1 MSGATSKC
9 EKNPTVGQ
17 VKDKLPETLKAMGFD
32 AECTKRATSAFA
44 AGSASVSADTPLG
57 AAGAQT
63 SFQASAND
71 MAESGCGQFVANLQD
86 VSTRL
91 ANLNCTIQDNQSS
104 SSVTQTGTA
113 TIRLETQA
121 PTGEQLAILE
131 QARAGQQASVDLAKA
146 NLSAFLISPG
156 FSESRVP
163 FFQKMIDDSQATLQE
178 TLEKISPPIK
188 IIDSQVLNISN
199 QTLKSEVT
207 MSDTQETQI
216 QEDIKAVAT
225 QAAEQKLRQQLG
237 VNALTPNA
245 KQLVKSKVDNNTLL
259 SKQNIQSTIKSVSL
273 VQGQDNEIKI
283 INKGGGA
290 LIIEGS
296 TISNN
301 LVQDLVNTAIL
312 SNGNSAASQVAT
324 EIITEQASKQLSEG
338 KSAGQ
343 EDLARELG
351 EANAKAIDAN
361 KAKMSPVALIAFG
374 LLVLLLLGGGGFAI
388 KKVKG
393 AITKYIFLA
402 IAVAGIIVGVVGKG
416 KDPDNVLMIVI
427 GAVLTVCGLGLGIYS
442 LVRKKK
448 LPGGLRRYYY

>member
-1 MSGATSKC
+1 
-9 EKNPTVGQ
+9 
-17 VKDKLPETLKAMGFD
+17 
-32 AECTKRATSAFA
+32 
-44 AGSASVSADTPLG
+44 
-57 AAGAQT
+57 
-63 SFQASAND
+63 
-71 MAESGCGQFVANLQD
+71 
-86 VSTRL
+86 
-91 ANLNCTIQDNQSS
+91 
-104 SSVTQTGTA
+104 
-113 TIRLETQA
+113 
-121 PTGEQLAILE
+121 
-131 QARAGQQASVDLAKA
+131 
-146 NLSAFLISPG
+146 
-156 FSESRVP
+156 
-163 FFQKMIDDSQATLQE
+163 
-178 TLEKISPPIK
+178 
-188 IIDSQVLNISN
+188 
-199 QTLKSEVT
+199 
-207 MSDTQETQI
+207 
-216 QEDIKAVAT
+216 
-225 QAAEQKLRQQLG
+225 
-237 VNALTPNA
+237 
-245 KQLVKSKVDNNTLL
+245 
-259 SKQNIQSTIKSVSL
+259 

-442 LVRKKK
+442 LVRKRK

>member
-1 MSGATSKC
+1 
-9 EKNPTVGQ
+9 
-17 VKDKLPETLKAMGFD
+17 MGFD

-44 AGSASVSADTPLG
+44 AGSASVSADTPIG
-57 AAGAQT
+57 SAGAQT

-71 MAESGCGQFVANLQD
+71 MAESGCGQFAANIQD

-113 TIRLETQA
+113 TIRLETQS

-207 MSDTQETQI
+207 MTDTQETQI
-216 QEDIKAVAT
+216 EEDIKAVAT

-245 KQLVKSKVDNNTLL
+245 KQLVKSKVDNNTPW
-259 SKQNIQSTIKSVSL
+259 
-273 VQGQDNEIKI
+273 
-283 INKGGGA
+283 
-290 LIIEGS
+290 LI
-296 TISNN
+296 
-301 LVQDLVNTAIL
+301 
-312 SNGNSAASQVAT
+312 
-324 EIITEQASKQLSEG
+324 
-338 KSAGQ
+338 
-343 EDLARELG
+343 
-351 EANAKAIDAN
+351 
-361 KAKMSPVALIAFG
+361 
-374 LLVLLLLGGGGFAI
+374 
-388 KKVKG
+388 
-393 AITKYIFLA
+393 
-402 IAVAGIIVGVVGKG
+402 
-416 KDPDNVLMIVI
+416 
-427 GAVLTVCGLGLGIYS
+427 
-442 LVRKKK
+442 
-448 LPGGLRRYYY
+448 LPF